1 MYIFFALLAA
11 WAVFDIYR
19 GWRREKPENRSR
31 YLGKSFL
38 GVTAVIVALFLF
50 GPFFMVSPVKL
61 GYASVSD
68 RGVVVYY
75 PSTHRE
81 KAEEILEMAKWARD
95 QNDRFYRKETKTKVL
110 VAVTDLDMLRFGV
123 YPRGNGGG
131 IPWVVVVR
139 ESRATANIIAHEMSH
154 KNLANTSFVNAG
166 PLLYPRWFDEGL
178 ANYLGKMDYY
188 DKIPE
193 LSKELQPGGRYRRDI
208 TNWTGVLGNIT
219 WIYQTFYGAG
229 ARLIYGQTYQM
240 TKYLVDTYG
249 EEKVYGVIR
258 RVPSISFAQAFAAEF
273 GVTPEAF
280 HREFIDKVL
289 GERRT

>member
-11 WAVFDIYR
+11 WAIFDIYR
-19 GWRREKPENRSR
+19 GWRKEKPENRSR

-38 GVTAVIVALFLF
+38 GTATVIVALFLF
-50 GPFFMVSPVKL
+50 GPFFMISPLKL

-68 RGVVVYY
+68 RGIVVYY

-81 KAEEILEMAKWARD
+81 KAQEILTMAIWARD

-110 VAVTDLDMLRFGV
+110 VAITDLDMLRFGV

-131 IPWVVVVR
+131 IPWGVVVR

-154 KNLANTSFVNAG
+154 KNLANTSFINSG

-178 ANYLGKMDYY
+178 ANYLGQMDYY

-193 LSKELQPGGRYRRDI
+193 LRKELQPGGRYQRDI
-208 TNWTGVLGNIT
+208 TNWTGIPGAIT

-240 TKYLVDTYG
+240 MKYLVDTYT
-249 EEKVYGVIR
+249 EEKVSAVIQR
-258 RVPSISFAQAFAAEF
+258 IPSVSFAQAFAAEF
-273 GVTPEAF
+273 GMTPETF
-280 HREFIDKVL
+280 HQEFIDKIL
-289 GERRT
+289 

>member
-1 MYIFFALLAA
+1 MGMYIFFALLAV

-19 GWRREKPENRSR
+19 GWRREKLENRSR
-31 YLGKSFL
+31 CLGKSFL
-38 GVTAVIVALFLF
+38 GIVAVMMALFLF
-50 GPFFMVSPVKL
+50 GPFFMISPVKL

-81 KAEEILEMAKWARD
+81 KAQEILAMAQWARD
-95 QNDRFYRKETKTKVL
+95 QNDKFFRKETETKVL
-110 VAVTDLDMLRFGV
+110 VAVSDLDMLRFGV

-131 IPWVVVVR
+131 IPWGVVVR
-139 ESRATANIIAHEMSH
+139 ESRTTANIIAHEMSH

-193 LSKELQPGGRYRRDI
+193 LHQELQPGGRYRRDI
-208 TNWTGVLGNIT
+208 TNWTGIGGNIT
-219 WIYQTFYGAG
+219 WIYQTFYGVG

-240 TKYLVDTYG
+240 TKYLFDTYG
-249 EEKVYGVIR
+249 EEKVYGLIGR
-258 RVPSISFAQAFAAEF
+258 IPRTSFAQAFVAEF
-273 GVTPEAF
+273 GMTPEAF
-280 HREFIDKVL
+280 HQEFIGKIKI
-289 GERRT
+289 

>member
-1 MYIFFALLAA
+1 MYIFFALLAV

-19 GWRREKPENRSR
+19 GWRKEKLENRSR
-31 YLGKSFL
+31 YLGKSLL
-38 GVTAVIVALFLF
+38 GTTAVIAALFLF
-50 GPFFMVSPVKL
+50 GPFFMISPVKL
-61 GYASVSD
+61 GYASMSD

-75 PSTHRE
+75 PSSHQER
-81 KAEEILEMAKWARD
+81 AREILEMAKWARD
-95 QNDRFYRKETKTKVL
+95 QNDRFYKKETKTKVL

-123 YPRGNGGG
+123 YPKGNGGG
-131 IPWVVVVR
+131 VPWGVVVR

-193 LSKELQPGGRYRRDI
+193 LGKELQPGGRYRRDI
-208 TNWTGVLGNIT
+208 TNWTGIPGNIT

-240 TKYLVDTYG
+240 MKHLVDTYG
-249 EEKVYGVIR
+249 EEKVYALIQ
-258 RVPSISFAQAFAAEF
+258 RVPDVSFARAFVAEF
-273 GVTPEAF
+273 GVTSEAF
-280 HREFIDKVL
+280 HQEFIDKVL